1 MENWKIALI
10 NETRRRQEQIGE
22 AEKYR
27 LIRLAAQQRPRQ
39 RRIYQKLLLGF
50 AQLLIEIGTRLQCR
64 VAELTV
70 SPAPGAEASPCSS

>member
-27 LIRLAAQQRPRQ
+27 LIRLAAQQQPR
-39 RRIYQKLLLGF
+39 RERAYQKLLLIL
-50 AQLLIEIGTRLQCR
+50 AQVLIDTGTRLQSR
-64 VAELTV
+64 VTSLAAA
-70 SPAPGAEASPCSS
+70 PASGAEANPCSS